1 MKLLRVVKSM
11 VSKMEKV
18 RIGRRG
24 RGILTNIF
32 LSISFGWTGIIR
44 TLSWLSIAK
53 FRISVTTFCR
63 RPPIKKK
70 YYISTFDPEKRVTL
84 SNILPSF
91 HFDFEL
97 VYPSLSIIIPF
108 HLHFQADQI
117 HRYGCSSRLFP
128 ISPASLAT
136 DKTNHPS
143 TTTRSIQLIPE
154 LTSTTTTTQIRRIMD
169 SAYRRCSR
177 PRRCRRLLLLQTIR
191 LCGWHG
197 PCQCIP
203 RRPGKERC

>member
-108 HLHFQADQI
+108 HLHF
-117 HRYGCSSRLFP
+117 
-128 ISPASLAT
+128 
-136 DKTNHPS
+136 
-143 TTTRSIQLIPE
+143 
-154 LTSTTTTTQIRRIMD
+154 
-169 SAYRRCSR
+169 
-177 PRRCRRLLLLQTIR
+177 
-191 LCGWHG
+191 
-197 PCQCIP
+197 
-203 RRPGKERC
+203 